1 MKKNLSEEEID
12 KMAVVK
18 ADDDS
23 AWEKPFR
30 MQKNRPT
37 SLSIP
42 IEIALGKLSWL
53 NRIGKREW
61 LLTLFKSGLN

>member
-12 KMAVVK
+12 KMVVVK

-23 AWEKPFR
+23 AWEKLFR
-30 MQKNRPT
+30 VRKNKQT
-37 SLSIP
+37 TLSIP
-42 IEIALGKLSWL
+42 AEIALGKLSWL